1 MGKLKTQ
8 RLSIGKKQDL
18 FQERQE
24 RSPCGRWKAAE
35 DHKCHYFFFLV
46 IVVRRRNREI
56 HCLLIKGSIYRDGHR
71 PQLNLGNRAAENISL
86 NILVTSFLKSERE
99 TLNTEL
105 Q

>member
-8 RLSIGKKQDL
+8 RLSIGKKQNL

-24 RSPCGRWKAAE
+24 RSPCGRWKAVE
-35 DHKCHYFFFLV
+35 DHKCHYFFFLI
-46 IVVRRRNREI
+46 IVARRRNREI
-56 HCLLIKGSIYRDGHR
+56 HRLLTKGSIYCDGHG
-71 PQLNLGNRAAENISL
+71 PQLNLRNRAAESISL

-99 TLNTEL
+99 TLNAEL